1 MSLETAD
8 FNRISE
14 RARLGTR
21 EIEVFR
27 LTLERLDDSAIAER
41 MGIKETTVR
50 SHRSHLVKKILKAD
64 LRDRRW
70 KEVSELLFEVIPGPT
85 VGSPRTP
92 LYRELA
98 EGEGE
103 IVRLNSQ
110 IVTVEDVLGQ
120 DGKIVR

>member
-1 MSLETAD
+1 MSLEAAD

-14 RARLGTR
+14 RARLGTK

-50 SHRSHLVKKILKAD
+50 SHRSHVVKKILKAD
-64 LRDRRW
+64 LRERRFE
-70 KEVSELLFEVIPGPT
+70 EVRTLLFEVIPGPT

-92 LYRELA
+92 LYREIVP
-98 EGEGE
+98 GEGE
-103 IVRLNSQ
+103 VVRLNSQ

-120 DGKIVR
+120 DGTKVR